1 MMVPA
6 RFAISYEA
14 SVVAHLSFIDR
25 KHHRTIREAI
35 EEQLTYQP
43 LVETR
48 NRKRRDPPDV
58 FDADWELRCGPNNTL
73 RVLYRV
79 ETDELG
85 GMREVIILAIG
96 IKERNRLLIAGE
108 EY

>member
-1 MMVPA
+1 MAPA
-6 RFAISYEA
+6 RFTISYEEN
-14 SVVAHLSFIDR
+14 VVTHLAYIER
-25 KHHRTIREAI
+25 KYHQAIKQAI
-35 EEQLTYQP
+35 EEQLAYQP

-58 FDADWELRCGPNNTL
+58 FDADWELRCGPNNSL

-79 ETDELG
+79 DVDEEHDV
-85 GMREVIILAIG
+85 REVIVLAIG
-96 IKERNRLLIAGE
+96 VKERNRLLIAGE

>member
-6 RFAISYEA
+6 RFTIYYEEN
-14 SVVAHLSFIDR
+14 VVAHLSFIDR
-25 KHHRTIREAI
+25 RYHRVIRDAI

-58 FDADWELRCGPNNTL
+58 FDADWELRCGPNNSL

-79 ETDELG
+79 DIGEENDVL
-85 GMREVIILAIG
+85 EVIILAIG
-96 IKERNRLLIAGE
+96 IKERDRLLIAGE

>member
-1 MMVPA
+1 MMAPA
-6 RFAISYEA
+6 RFTISYEEN
-14 SVVAHLSFIDR
+14 VVRHLSFVDR
-25 KHHRTIREAI
+25 RYHRVIRDVI
-35 EEQLTYQP
+35 EKQLTYQP

-58 FDADWELRCGPNNTL
+58 FDADWELRCGPNNSL

-79 ETDELG
+79 DVDKENNV
-85 GMREVIILAIG
+85 REVIVLAIG
-96 IKERNRLLIAGE
+96 IKERDRLLIAGE

>member
-1 MMVPA
+1 MMVPI
-6 RFAISYEA
+6 RFTISYEEN
-14 SVVAHLSFIDR
+14 VVTHLSFIDR
-25 KHHRTIREAI
+25 RYHRAIRDAI

-48 NRKRRDPPDV
+48 NRKRRDPPEV
-58 FDADWELRCGPNNTL
+58 FDADWELRCGPNNRL

-79 ETDELG
+79 DVDEEND
-85 GMREVIILAIG
+85 MREVIILAIG